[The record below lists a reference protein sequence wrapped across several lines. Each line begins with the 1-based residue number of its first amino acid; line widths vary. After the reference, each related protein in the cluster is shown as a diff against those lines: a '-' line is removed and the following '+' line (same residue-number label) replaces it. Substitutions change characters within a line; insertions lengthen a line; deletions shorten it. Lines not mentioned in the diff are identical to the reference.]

1 MAAGCDEWFC
11 VAKISSTASYCS
23 FLSALYVWIKRPQ
36 VINKRVLCAVIKD
49 NTSSHFEDDSHIV
62 STHKKCFVREMI
74 PKSNMFEP
82 EQEMVCIG
90 MSYTIFVTS
99 HSDTFQ

>member
-1 MAAGCDEWFC
+1 MAAGCDDWFC
-11 VAKISSTASYCS
+11 VAKTSSTASYSS

-49 NTSSHFEDDSHIV
+49 DTTSAFKDESHIV
-62 STHKKCFVREMI
+62 STHSNKCFVREMI
-74 PKSNMFEP
+74 PKSNMFET

-90 MSYTIFVTS
+90 K
-99 HSDTFQ
+99 